1 MIDKADEIN
10 KIYELLNSNKLK
22 EAEILINN
30 LSELN
35 HDNIELL
42 NLKGE
47 LFKKLGKYL
56 ESKEMFMKVKELSS
70 PNIPIQVFLNLADAH
85 ISLKEY
91 DDAEFI
97 YNNIVAMQPNNIA
110 TLNGLGRVL
119 VNKMKYQQAINQFN
133 SNSKKDGE
141 KLVGLN
147 EGEEWNELGQI
158 VEREEGFFCFFF

>member
-47 LFKKLGKYL
+47 LFKKLGK
-56 ESKEMFMKVKELSS
+56 
-70 PNIPIQVFLNLADAH
+70 
-85 ISLKEY
+85 
-91 DDAEFI
+91 
-97 YNNIVAMQPNNIA
+97 
-110 TLNGLGRVL
+110 
-119 VNKMKYQQAINQFN
+119 
-133 SNSKKDGE
+133 
-141 KLVGLN
+141 
-147 EGEEWNELGQI
+147 
-158 VEREEGFFCFFF
+158 